1 MNGFAPPRPLEAPSL
16 VAQRKLLPPDKRP
29 LTHTS
34 RGPRAPFNEARASR
48 PRRAAEPANITMG
61 EPRDETWYLET
72 KKRIREAFQLFDKDR
87 KGCVVQ
93 EEVATIMRYLGAY
106 PTERAVVKEILPDMM
121 GEEASAFVKYET
133 FEPKML
139 ELLAGGEF
147 EPDSDET
154 LLQCFRAFDEEGRGY
169 VEATKLREALIT
181 KGTPFREKEIEAF
194 MEVAKDEE
202 TGRIYYE
209 DYVALLSAES
219 NA

>member
-1 MNGFAPPRPLEAPSL
+1 
-16 VAQRKLLPPDKRP
+16 
-29 LTHTS
+29 
-34 RGPRAPFNEARASR
+34 
-48 PRRAAEPANITMG
+48 MG

-139 ELLAGGEF
+139 ELLGGV
-147 EPDSDET
+147 EPDSER
-154 LLQCFRAFDEEGRGY
+154 LFQCFRAFDEEGR
-169 VEATKLREALIT
+169 ATSRPQLREAQQGHALP
-181 KGTPFREKEIEAF
+181 GEGDRGLHGGRE
-194 MEVAKDEE
+194 
-202 TGRIYYE
+202 
-209 DYVALLSAES
+209 
-219 NA
+219 